1 MLTHHDWEEDRG
13 RLDVL
18 DDPESDEARE
28 LDEGEEVDPVERHAP
43 QVRPVKGHIDYSLC
57 TAVVFKTFTGRAG
70 TSWA

>member
-18 DDPESDEARE
+18 DDPESDKTRE

-43 QVRPVKGHIDYSLC
+43 QVRPVKVHMILI
-57 TAVVFKTFTGRAG
+57 TL
-70 TSWA
+70 